1 MTTTRKS
8 LIAARRILGT
18 LVLCS
23 AFAHADLQPLDNED
37 LGNIGGQGGAE
48 LSWLLQLNH
57 TPWVDATTS
66 PTQDCSNL
74 VYCRLAV
81 AFNNR
86 TVEADGVTPRDNNTG
101 RKLWLVFKG
110 IQGTI
115 NVQHMKLEGSDIT
128 YKQDITTNPD
138 VTKAGARFTF
148 DPQRPI
154 LLRNVGFQS
163 LAIERDS
170 EMNEGAGNV
179 PGYLAAGS
187 GGSGAGA
194 YASGKYTSPGF
205 DFNRET
211 GFTGLTMHGNLV
223 LNGSVQMF
231 SCPSNHQ
238 RC

>member
-1 MTTTRKS
+1 MTITRKS
-8 LIAARRILGT
+8 RMASRWAIAGLLSCSVFAR
-18 LVLCS
+18 
-23 AFAHADLQPLDNED
+23 ADLQPLDNEAM
-37 LGNIGGQGGAE
+37 GAIGGQGGAE

-57 TPWVDATTS
+57 TPWVNATTS
-66 PTQDCSNL
+66 PTQDCTNL

-86 TVEADGVTPRDNNTG
+86 SVEADGVTPRDNNTG

-170 EMNEGAGNV
+170 VEDEGAGNV

-187 GGSGAGA
+187 GGSGAGI
-194 YASGKYTSPGF
+194 YASGKYTAPGF
-205 DFNRET
+205 DQNRET

-231 SCPSNHQ
+231 SCPANHQ